1 MNEQLLEKLKK
12 LLNLSKSAN
21 QHEAELALQ
30 KATAMATEAGIDLAI
45 VSARQVSE
53 TEKLELIQEKIDC
66 GKRMAS
72 LQKYASWLLKRHFSV
87 DIVYSGSAYYGR
99 TLNILGDKKDVE
111 FAKFVNEFVQDDMQ
125 RRWDYYK
132 KTNNLGVKYKDTFM
146 YNVWRGLDQKLA
158 EAKTTVEQTRFS
170 AMNES
175 ERSSTQTRYGLVV
188 ASKKQAVEGFTH
200 KSFPRLKSTTTRVN
214 IVSNS
219 TIAQDGFSVGRS
231 MSVNRPISC

>member
-72 LQKYASWLLKRHFSV
+72 LQKYASWLLKKHFNV
-87 DIVYSGSAYYGR
+87 DVVYSGSAFFGR

-132 KTNNLGVKYKDTFM
+132 KTNNLSVKFKDTFM
-146 YNVWRGLDQKLA
+146 YNVWRGLDQKLT
-158 EAKTTVEQTRFS
+158 EAKATVEQTRFS

-188 ASKKQAVEGFTH
+188 ASKKQAVGGFTR
-200 KSFPRLKSTTTRVN
+200 KSFPKLVSKATKINV
-214 IVSNS
+214 VSNS
-219 TIAQDGFSVGRS
+219 TIAQDGFSVGSS
-231 MSVNRPISC
+231 MSINRPLSC

>member
-72 LQKYASWLLKRHFSV
+72 LQKYASWLLKKHFNV
-87 DIVYSGSAYYGR
+87 DVVYSGSAFYGR

-132 KTNNLGVKYKDTFM
+132 KTNNLSVKYKDTFM
-146 YNVWRGLDQKLA
+146 YNVWRGLDQKLTD
-158 EAKTTVEQTRFS
+158 AKTAVEQTRFA

-175 ERSSTQTRYGLVV
+175 ERSDTQTRYGLVV
-188 ASKKQAVEGFTH
+188 ASKKQAVEGFTR
-200 KSFPRLKSTTTRVN
+200 KSFPRLKSTSTRVN

-219 TIAQDGFSVGRS
+219 TIAQDGFSVGSS
-231 MSVNRPISC
+231 MSINRPLSC

>member
-30 KATAMATEAGIDLAI
+30 KATAMAIEAGIDIAI
-45 VSARQVSE
+45 VSVKQVSE
-53 TEKLELIQEKIDC
+53 AEKLELIQEKIGC

-72 LQKYASWLLKRHFSV
+72 LQKYATWLLKKHFNV
-87 DIVYSGSAYYGR
+87 DVVYSGSAYYGR

-111 FAKFVNEFVQDDMQ
+111 FAKFVNEFVKDDMQ

-132 KTNNLGVKYKDTFM
+132 KTNSLSVKYKDTFM
-146 YNVWRGLDQKLA
+146 YNVWRGLDQKLT

-170 AMNES
+170 VMNES

-188 ASKKQAVEGFTH
+188 ASKKQAVEVFTRQ
-200 KSFPRLKSTTTRVN
+200 SFPRLKSTTTRVN
-214 IVSNS
+214 VVSNS
-219 TIAQDGFSVGRS
+219 TIATDGFSVGRS

>member
-12 LLNLSKSAN
+12 LLNLSKSDN

-53 TEKLELIQEKIDC
+53 AEKLELIQEKIDC

-72 LQKYASWLLKRHFSV
+72 LQKYASWLLKKHFNV

-132 KTNNLGVKYKDTFM
+132 KTNNLSVKYKDTFM
-146 YNVWRGLDQKLA
+146 YNVWRGLDKKLA
-158 EAKTTVEQTRFS
+158 DAKTTVEQTRFS

-175 ERSSTQTRYGLVV
+175 ERSNTQTRYGLVV
-188 ASKKQAVEGFTH
+188 ASKKQAVEGFTR
-200 KSFPRLKSTTTRVN
+200 KSFPNLVSRATKINV
-214 IVSNS
+214 ISNS
-219 TIAQDGFSVGRS
+219 TIAQDGFSVGSS
-231 MSVNRPISC
+231 MSINRPISC